1 MRVGKFMWTLC
12 WYSTRIN
19 CSLLSLLNY
28 LPFHCSW
35 HWYIYVYIY
44 IYMKNVKVLAAQLCL
59 TICSPMDCS
68 PLGSSV
74 HGIQLEWVAMPF
86 SKGSSQPRNR
96 TQVSCIAGKFFT
108 DWAMR
113 EALVSSTKHQKPLTV
128 WIIINYGKLLKR
140 WEYQTI
146 SSVSW
151 ETCMWVTKQQLEA
164 CMEQLIVSR
173 LRKEYDRAV
182 CHHPVCLT

>member
-96 TQVSCIAGKFFT
+96 TQVSCIAGRFFT
-108 DWAMR
+108 IWGIRKAYIYIYIYIYIY
-113 EALVSSTKHQKPLTV
+113 ASLVHKIVLSTFSICWL
-128 WIIINYGKLLKR
+128 
-140 WEYQTI
+140 
-146 SSVSW
+146 SW
-151 ETCMWVTKQQLEA
+151 N
-164 CMEQLIVSR
+164 
-173 LRKEYDRAV
+173 D
-182 CHHPVCLT
+182 